1 MKWLLAVLVCIAA
14 FSCNSISDI
23 QPPDSES
30 VLINATQAIKSRYP
44 QATDIQFKTLVSDLL
59 WKATFTQQ
67 SIAYQTQ
74 VNATGIVSAVLKKLD
89 STFTPYQRLTD
100 QLTIRGG
107 TFSDLWA
114 VDADTSS
121 TRVMAYTLQGIT
133 YQLTFKE
140 AVTNKPV
147 INLSQLPLYAI
158 TSLPELPQRIQSFF
172 STNSTKLRFQSG
184 QVIQQ
189 PGGNTTYGLTAIY
202 QSGAS
207 TSSTTIPLFFDEM
220 GNLTWIGYNASNTPV
235 LYKPNSQVGDATMLA
250 TISARYPG
258 FDQPASLAFETYY
271 DGLVSVR
278 YVFQRAT
285 ATTTESWEIGAQW
298 PTGQLVYT
306 TYRAN

>member
-1 MKWLLAVLVCIAA
+1 MKWLLAVLVSIAG

-30 VLINATQAIKSRYP
+30 ILINATQAIKSRYP

-114 VDADTSS
+114 VDSDTSS

-133 YQLTFKE
+133 YQLTVKE

-147 INLSQLPLYAI
+147 ITLSQLPLYAI

-220 GNLTWIGYNASNTPV
+220 GNLIWIGYNANDTPI

-250 TISARYPG
+250 TISNHAE
-258 FDQPASLAFETYY
+258 L
-271 DGLVSVR
+271 
-278 YVFQRAT
+278 
-285 ATTTESWEIGAQW
+285 
-298 PTGQLVYT
+298 
-306 TYRAN
+306 N